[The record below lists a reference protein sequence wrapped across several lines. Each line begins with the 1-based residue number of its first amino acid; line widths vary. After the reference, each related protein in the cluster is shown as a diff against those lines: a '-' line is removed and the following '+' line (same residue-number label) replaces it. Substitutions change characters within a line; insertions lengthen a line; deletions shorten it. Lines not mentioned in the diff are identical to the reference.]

1 MSHVIPNNPKIY
13 HIVHVDR
20 LASIISEGRLWSDAS
35 DAAVQHK
42 GLSGTMIGM
51 SHIKKRRL
59 TNHLTSHQGLT
70 VGQCV
75 PFYFCS
81 RSIMLYII
89 AQQSHDDIAYRDG
102 QQPIIHLQADLNT
115 VIDWAQQHHKR
126 WAFTDSNAG
135 SLYFNDY
142 CVVSDLNKVD
152 WKAVNAY
159 YWPQCKE
166 AKQAEFLL
174 EEQFPWSLVEAI
186 GVYSQTQVQQVSTA
200 LNATPHQPSLSI
212 QQNWYY

>member
-1 MSHVIPNNPKIY
+1 M
-13 HIVHVDR
+13 
-20 LASIISEGRLWSDAS
+20 AS
-35 DAAVQHK
+35 
-42 GLSGTMIGM
+42 
-51 SHIKKRRL
+51 
-59 TNHLTSHQGLT
+59 TS
-70 VGQCV
+70 
-75 PFYFCS
+75 
-81 RSIMLYII
+81 
-89 AQQSHDDIAYRDG
+89 
-102 QQPIIHLQADLNT
+102 
-115 VIDWAQQHHKR
+115 
-126 WAFTDSNAG
+126 
-135 SLYFNDY
+135 
-142 CVVSDLNKVD
+142 SDLNKVD